1 VACTLVRSMVARVRW
16 SVARPGERA
25 GDSRADPRARPGRVG
40 RPRLGGISHYLAKEI
55 ERRTGIEI
63 RVTILGHVQRGGTPT
78 AFDRVLG
85 TQLGI
90 AAIDLASAGQW
101 GMMAVLQGAEVATAP
116 ISEAT
121 GRLKTIPDSLYQVAE
136 VSLPDREGRIVGD
149 RMLSEFR
156 CHRCGATQFATRSSL
171 AALVWAHHNPLGAP
185 PGC

>member
-1 VACTLVRSMVARVRW
+1 LLGLESGQVTA
-16 SVARPGERA
+16 GEIPEHDR
-25 GDSRADPRARPGRVG
+25 DEYG
-40 RPRLGGISHYLAKEI
+40 RPRLGGVSQYIAKEI
-55 ERRTGIEI
+55 ERRTGIET

-101 GMMAVLQGAEVATAP
+101 GMMAALQAPRSPPPRSARRRVASRRSLTASTKSP
-116 ISEAT
+116 
-121 GRLKTIPDSLYQVAE
+121 RF
-136 VSLPDREGRIVGD
+136 SLPDREGRIVGD

-171 AALVWAHHNPLGAP
+171 AALVQAHHNPLGAP